1 MAQPSYFIAVARI
14 WQGLKRQDATLKDA
28 LLSIEA
34 KRAESGGG

>member
-1 MAQPSYFIAVARI
+1 MAQLSYFIAVARI
-14 WQGLKRQDATLKDA
+14 WQGPKRQDATLKDA